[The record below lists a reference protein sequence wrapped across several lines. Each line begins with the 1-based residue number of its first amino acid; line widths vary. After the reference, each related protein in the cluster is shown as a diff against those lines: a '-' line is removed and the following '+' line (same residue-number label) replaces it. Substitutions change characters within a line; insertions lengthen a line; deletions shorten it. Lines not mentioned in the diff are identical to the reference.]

1 MFRVV
6 NGTKAGE
13 GTKQKKD
20 GRKPQNINNF
30 KRKTSVD

>member
-13 GTKQKKD
+13 GGKQKKG
-20 GRKPQNINNF
+20 GRKPKNSNNF
-30 KRKTSVD
+30 KRKTSVE

>member
-6 NGTKAGE
+6 NGTKAGK
-13 GTKQKKD
+13 GGKQKKD
-20 GRKPQNINNF
+20 DRKPKNINNF

>member
-13 GTKQKKD
+13 GGKQKKD
-20 GRKPQNINNF
+20 GRKPQNINNL